1 MHYRQGSL
9 YRRYVSDIGSLLKTL
24 HTDVCQTPSLDAD
37 TKEAE
42 RKKYEEGVY
51 PQRDSAMAPRVRM
64 KRWQDEKDSPTPND

>member
-24 HTDVCQTPSLDAD
+24 DAEVRQTDSLDAA

-42 RKKYEEGVY
+42 RVKYEEGVF
-51 PQRDSAMAPRVRM
+51 PPRDSASVPRVRV
-64 KRWQDEKDSPTPND
+64 KRWQDERDGPNI